1 MFLSR
6 RPLLSAT
13 GIITSASAFYVG
25 SNTERREQTLY
36 TFVGVARFSHAFYH
50 GARAALAYKLLPNE
64 EDASFVDKQKAV
76 HKRSAERLLEVARA
90 QGGMYVKIGQY
101 LSTLTHILPKEWT
114 ETLTALQDRA
124 PSVSWNE
131 IRRVFED
138 DFGKIPEDVFSEIEE
153 EPIAAASLAQV
164 HRAKLKSTGEEVA
177 IKIQY
182 PNLKYIASSDMASL
196 YFFFFVLEKLFPDYG
211 YLWLFPE
218 FRESVDNELNFLQES
233 QNGQRV
239 AAMFSN
245 EPRVHI
251 PRVYSKWTSSRVL
264 CMEFVRGVKPSNAVA
279 LKEMGVDTLE
289 LASSISRFFGEQVHV
304 HGFVHC
310 DPHPGNLL
318 VRLSPIDNK
327 TQLVV
332 LDHGMYRRLTP
343 KFRVAYCKLWRALL
357 TRNDI
362 LGLKACKD
370 LGVSEKAYDVL
381 SLMLVQRSAKS
392 ESGLGA
398 KMTKEEVEALKS
410 KYKDTQAADINRFMQ
425 KLPRDLLFVSR
436 NTNMVRGLNL
446 ALGGTA
452 RGRFRIT
459 GQCAIK
465 GLVLTDEI
473 GEDSTSLL
481 GTGLGTTLV
490 SDATFDL
497 KRGTRRGGGR
507 DLGRGLNPLTESELQ
522 KQKGSLSL
530 GRRLF
535 QTGSL
540 GYNIASLEYR
550 LWLIDVVWPWLFGRA
565 VDDHDAIEVAKG

>member
-1 MFLSR
+1 MSASFFIR
-6 RPLLSAT
+6 RPFTAAAAT
-13 GIITSASAFYVG
+13 CVTAGATYIG
-25 SNTERREQTLY
+25 LNDERREGAMY
-36 TFVGVARFSHAFYH
+36 TAVGVSRFSHAAYH
-50 GARAALAYKLLPNE
+50 GARAAIAYKLLPNE
-64 EDASFVDKQKAV
+64 EDADFVEKQKAV

-124 PSVSWNE
+124 PSVSWKE

-138 DFGKIPEDVFSEIEE
+138 DFGQRPEDVFSEIDEQ
-153 EPIAAASLAQV
+153 PIAAASLAQV
-164 HRAKLKSTGEEVA
+164 HRAKLRSTGEEVA
-177 IKIQY
+177 LKVQY

-196 YFFFFVLEKLFPDYG
+196 YFFFFVLEKMFPAYG

-218 FRESVDNELNFLQES
+218 FRASVDNELNFLQES

-245 EPRVHI
+245 DARVHI
-251 PRVYSKWTSSRVL
+251 PRVLVKWTSSRVL
-264 CMEFVRGVKPSNAVA
+264 CMEFVRGVKPSNAAA
-279 LKEMGVDTLE
+279 LKEMGVDSLE
-289 LASSISRFFGEQVHV
+289 LAAAISRFFGEQVHV

-318 VRLSPIDNK
+318 VRLSPVDNK

-343 KFRVAYCKLWRALL
+343 KFRVAYCKLWKALL
-357 TRNDI
+357 TRNDE

-465 GLVLTDEI
+465 GLVLTDAI
-473 GEDSTSLL
+473 GESTSRLESGV
-481 GTGLGTTLV
+481 GTALV
-490 SDATFDL
+490 SDALNSQTA
-497 KRGTRRGGGR
+497 G
-507 DLGRGLNPLTESELQ
+507 GLNPLTESEIQ
-522 KQKGSLSL
+522 RQKGPASIGSFLFRSSTLS
-530 GRRLF
+530 
-535 QTGSL
+535 
-540 GYNIASLEYR
+540 YNIASLEYR
-550 LWLIDVVWPWLFGRA
+550 LWLIDVVWPFIFGK
-565 VDDHDAIEVAKG
+565 VVNDNDGLEVAKG